1 MLPALVSGAAV
12 LAQTPTAPKPVVPL
26 TAYAGLGRAIYTN
39 DGWPGTLATV
49 GFQRPFSATSLF
61 SLQTQLGFFEADKA
75 PREPDKNPGEQYAA
89 FMVDGALAVRTSRH
103 PERLALRVAL
113 GPGLVAGRVTNL
125 VRYPGQYLNRDGTV
139 TVVTSPQYETE
150 RLLKPTAYWGLGLD
164 IVLNQRLCLAGG
176 IESRTYSYF
185 PGDLLSA
192 NVRLGYQLR

>member
-1 MLPALVSGAAV
+1 MLSGVAA
-12 LAQTPTAPKPVVPL
+12 LAQTPAAPKSPVPL
-26 TAYAGLGRAIYTN
+26 TLFAGLGRGIYTN

-49 GFQRPFSATSLF
+49 GLQRPFAANSLF
-61 SLQTQLGFFEADKA
+61 SIQPQIGFFQADKA
-75 PREPDKNPGEQYAA
+75 ARDPDKNPGEQYAA

-125 VRYPGQYLNRDGTV
+125 TRYPGQYLNRDGSV
-139 TVVTSPQYETE
+139 TVLTAPEYHTDH
-150 RLLKPTAYWGLGLD
+150 LLKPTAYWGIGMD
-164 IVLNQRLCLAGG
+164 IVLENHFYLAGG

-192 NVRLGYQLR
+192 HLRLGYQLR